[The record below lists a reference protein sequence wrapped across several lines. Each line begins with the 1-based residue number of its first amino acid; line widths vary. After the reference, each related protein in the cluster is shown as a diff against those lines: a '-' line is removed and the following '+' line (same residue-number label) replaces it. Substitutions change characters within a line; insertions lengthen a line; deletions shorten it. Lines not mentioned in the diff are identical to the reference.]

1 MQTVAAALGVEC
13 AYCHNNL
20 ERRGRPVPLTDSGKP
35 RMEVAREMFLMVDE
49 INRTVQTATEKAA
62 ADVTR
67 VQCVTCHRGVP
78 IPKPLGDILTQTAI
92 KNSPDAAA
100 TQLHELRATYFG
112 AQAYD
117 FSERAMIGIG
127 ERLVNARPP
136 AAVALMQASLQYYPQ
151 SSMIY
156 MMLGIAQG
164 NAGDYQR
171 GVESLRKSLE
181 LDPTNNLA
189 RGRLAQLEAQTR
201 PRPQ

>member
-49 INRTVQTATEKAA
+49 INKTVVSATEKNAA
-62 ADVTR
+62 EVTR

-92 KNSPDAAA
+92 KDSPDAAA
-100 TQLHELRATYFG
+100 AQLHELRAKYYG

-117 FSERAMIGIG
+117 FSERAMIAIG

-151 SSMIY
+151 SSMIF

-164 NAGDYQR
+164 NVGDYQH
-171 GVESLRKSLE
+171 GVESLRKSLD

-189 RGRLAQLEAQTR
+189 RGRLAQLQAQTR
-201 PRPQ
+201 PFRQ